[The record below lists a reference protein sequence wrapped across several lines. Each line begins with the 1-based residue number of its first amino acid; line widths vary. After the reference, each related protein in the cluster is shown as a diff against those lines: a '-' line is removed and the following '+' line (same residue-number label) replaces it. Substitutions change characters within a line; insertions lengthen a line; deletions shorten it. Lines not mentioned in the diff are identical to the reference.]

1 VSTDRASDTT
11 AIQVNLFFHDI
22 DRAADFYTAL
32 GFPVVFSAPTDPID
46 GATEHIEV
54 EAGGTRI
61 GLTSVE
67 AANRIASLGVV
78 ARTAVSS
85 ELVFWCDDVDRMFQ
99 AALDAGATQLAAPR
113 DSPDGRIR
121 YGWALDPES
130 HQLKFVAPKA

>member
-1 VSTDRASDTT
+1 VSTDAASDTT
-11 AIQVNLFFHDI
+11 VIQVNLFFEDI
-22 DRAADFYTAL
+22 ERAAEFYTAL
-32 GFPVVFSAPTDPID
+32 GFPAVFSAPSD

-67 AANRIASLGVV
+67 GANRIASLGVV